1 MSLPCQHIFNLFLTF
16 HFTVQT
22 SNISSELCLS
32 PKLKRSLAYKKPI
45 NFCKTIQTSF
55 SSANTFYF
63 SLFIFSLLVSWYS
76 WKAFVQTYSQ
86 DIRRHCQVK
95 IPGNARRQFLLVAR
109 WLESGNRTNA
119 GRNSFS
125 WTGKGTYI
133 NDVRRFS
140 TLFDPPSP
148 PNPILSHFSSCPYY
162 MTSFS
167 DRWTP
172 PPYWFI

>member
-16 HFTVQT
+16 HFNVQT
-22 SNISSELCLS
+22 SNISLELCLS
-32 PKLKRSLAYKKPI
+32 PKLKKAWLIKSQSI
-45 NFCKTIQTSF
+45 FEKTIQTSF

-86 DIRRHCQVK
+86 DFRRHCQVK

-119 GRNSFS
+119 GRNPFS
-125 WTGKGTYI
+125 RTGMY
-133 NDVRRFS
+133 F
-140 TLFDPPSP
+140 TLISMSYE
-148 PNPILSHFSSCPYY
+148 NKKNSHL
-162 MTSFS
+162 
-167 DRWTP
+167 
-172 PPYWFI
+172 